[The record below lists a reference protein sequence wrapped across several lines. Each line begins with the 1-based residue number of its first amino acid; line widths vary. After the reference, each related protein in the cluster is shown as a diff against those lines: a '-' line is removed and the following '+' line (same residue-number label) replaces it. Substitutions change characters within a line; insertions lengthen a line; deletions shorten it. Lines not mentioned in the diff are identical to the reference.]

1 MLVGRL
7 RVRDEGRGEGE
18 GGGLDS
24 HHTSCCFQLMS
35 LSDCLHW
42 LKWNLHQNAHK
53 YSHVPSDSVVCGVV
67 GCELGIRTCFVPL

>member
-1 MLVGRL
+1 MPRSRPECLS
-7 RVRDEGRGEGE
+7 DASASEEE
-18 GGGLDS
+18 EGLDS

-42 LKWNLHQNAHK
+42 LKWNLHQNAHT
-53 YSHVPSDSVVCGVV
+53 YFHVPSDSVVCGVV